1 MHGDGD
7 GCSDGRRNEKAKR
20 CLTELG
26 TRSKLGC
33 VSYLHVMIVEQKAL
47 RPSHCAPRPR
57 STEQR
62 LRVRYFCPTRLMADG
77 GREQDERGPE
87 LEHGRCLRRPTVSK
101 FPQRTPT
108 HLPEVHRYLHS
119 SSSDWRCGFEA
130 GQLDAGRGVDAGRA
144 PLCSLHDHLGCHRS
158 GRPPT
163 PPWPRTIYCVSNLRG
178 HWNRSPFPPH
188 VCLGQARQL
197 GRGPIGNSKR
207 PLVCLTWDVAS
218 AHPPAL
224 LWMLCP

>member
-1 MHGDGD
+1 
-7 GCSDGRRNEKAKR
+7 
-20 CLTELG
+20 
-26 TRSKLGC
+26 
-33 VSYLHVMIVEQKAL
+33 MIVEQKAL

-163 PPWPRTIYCVSNLRG
+163 PPWPRTIYCVSTWPLEPISFSTARLP
-178 HWNRSPFPPH
+178 WS
-188 VCLGQARQL
+188 GQAARAGAYQQL
-197 GRGPIGNSKR
+197 QEAFGLPNMGCGICASTSSPMDVV
-207 PLVCLTWDVAS
+207 PLKSLP
-218 AHPPAL
+218 HPSS
-224 LWMLCP
+224 CPTAGYNILP